1 MVKVIRKYVPVLA
14 ALVVSAGGAA
24 ALQLTRQR
32 AVATVADST
41 PTTAAPGTFD
51 LAAPQ
56 LVRPVEPQHTAPPPA
71 RRPVVSMASTPFPQ
85 EYRILLTRSV
95 FSNETDRRASRGP
108 GSGQTDGARSYESSL
123 TFRGAMREG
132 SQFVAFIEDNGS
144 NRTMRLKIGEKLG
157 RGEIRQISLNQI
169 IYQVGELATP
179 VEIGGTLSGTG
190 IASTTQPAPSSI
202 GQAASASPSS
212 STTGGDDLLE
222 RMRKRRQLEGGG

>member
-41 PTTAAPGTFD
+41 SAAAPGAFD

-56 LVRPVEPQHTAPPPA
+56 LVRPVEPQNTAPPPA

-108 GSGQTDGARSYESSL
+108 GSGQAGGARSYESSL

-144 NRTMRLKIGEKLG
+144 NKTMRLKVGEKLG

-169 IYQVGELATP
+169 VYQVGDLATP

-190 IASTTQPAPSSI
+190 IASATTQPVPSSI
-202 GQAASASPSS
+202 GQAASASP